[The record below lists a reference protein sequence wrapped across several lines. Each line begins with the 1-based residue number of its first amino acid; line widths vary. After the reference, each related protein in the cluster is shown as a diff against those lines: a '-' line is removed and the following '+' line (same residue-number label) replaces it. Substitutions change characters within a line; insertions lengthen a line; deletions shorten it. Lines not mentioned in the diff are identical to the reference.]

1 MTLVQRA
8 GGAWIIGCTSPES
21 FVMDAFLIST
31 GLVAL
36 AEMGDKTQLLA
47 LLLAARFRKPVP
59 ILLAIF
65 VATLLNHALAAALGQ
80 WVSNMVSDD
89 ILRWLLGVSFL
100 AMAGWMLIPDQLDDE
115 SGSIQKWQKLGVFG
129 ATFVLFFI
137 AEIGDKTQIATVAL
151 AARFDAIVPVL
162 MGTTIGM
169 MIANAPAVFIGDKMA
184 GRLPLKLIHGV
195 AAAIFALLGLAV
207 LLSPWL
213 AA

>member
-1 MTLVQRA
+1 
-8 GGAWIIGCTSPES
+8 
-21 FVMDAFLIST
+21 MDAFLIST